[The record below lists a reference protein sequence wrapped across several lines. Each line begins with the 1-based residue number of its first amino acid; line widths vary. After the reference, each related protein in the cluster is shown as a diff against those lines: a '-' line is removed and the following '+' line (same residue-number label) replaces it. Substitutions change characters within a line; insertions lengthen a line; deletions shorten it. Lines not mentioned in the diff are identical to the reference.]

1 MNTISSKTIDE
12 IMKSL
17 DEGVSKHVLIKRF
30 PEHLFII
37 ENILETKE
45 ALKLM
50 AKKIPEPSNE
60 SLEFYLPKVE
70 RRVESPFITKL
81 LSLNMKYKTIL
92 PVLVIGIAVVGGAL
106 LLSKKNISNPN
117 TSNDLFSTET
127 NDSASQNS
135 DVNSETAN
143 DSGDINQNYSNPA
156 NVSSGASVD
165 DITAGLASEN
175 VDMKA
180 AASSDGISADSFAS
194 SDLSDFN
201 QDNYDF

>member
-1 MNTISSKTIDE
+1 MNTISSKIIDE

-17 DEGVSKHVLIKRF
+17 DEGVSKNILIKRF
-30 PEHLFII
+30 PEHFFII

-45 ALKLM
+45 ALKFM
-50 AKKIPEPSNE
+50 AKKIPEPLNE

-92 PVLVIGIAVVGGAL
+92 PVLVIGVAVVGGAL

-117 TSNDLFSTET
+117 NSNNLFSTET
-127 NDSASQNS
+127 NSDASQ
-135 DVNSETAN
+135 
-143 DSGDINQNYSNPA
+143 SGDINSEIANNSGDVNQNYSNPA
-156 NVSSGASVD
+156 NVSSSASVD
-165 DITAGLASEN
+165 DITAGLSSEN
-175 VDMKA
+175 ADVKA
-180 AASSDGISADSFAS
+180 AVSSDGISADSFAS